1 MLSVDDLTDAIIA
14 REGGFADDPADLG
27 GATKY
32 GITRATLERSR
43 RAAGRTGA
51 VTAATVADLTRDEAR
66 AIYLSDFY
74 RAPGIALL
82 PEPVQPSV
90 YDMYVNAG
98 RQAVVILQRLLG
110 EMGEAVEVDGRIGP
124 ATAAAAARAQA
135 AAPGHLADAYA
146 IARRNYYY
154 ALADRRPASRKF
166 ARRRDG
172 GKGGWI
178 LRAESFMAPRYHL
191 SDAEHAARTAS
202 WA

>member
-1 MLSVDDLTDAIIA
+1 MISLEDLTDAIIS
-14 REGGFADDPADLG
+14 REGGFVDDPADPG

-43 RAAGRTGA
+43 RAAGQTGPI
-51 VTAATVADLTRDEAR
+51 TARTVAALTRDEAK
-66 AIYLSDFY
+66 AIYLRDFY

-82 PEPVQPSV
+82 PEPLQASV

-98 RQAVVILQRLLG
+98 RQAVVILQHLLG
-110 EMGEAVEVDGRIGP
+110 EMGEAVAVDGRIGP

-135 AAPGHLADAYA
+135 AAPAHLADAYA

-154 ALADRRPASRKF
+154 ALADRRPALRKF

-178 LRAESFMAPRYHL
+178 TRAESFLAPRYHL
-191 SDAEHAARTAS
+191 SDAGHAARTAS